1 MNIQEIKQELSRVF
15 DDDLHTKQW
24 HNIVDYT
31 IIALIIIST
40 VEVFLSTFDG
50 VVEKYGRLLHWVDVF
65 TTVVFTVEVS
75 LRIWC
80 ADLLDEKY
88 KGFLG
93 RIRYCFSFYGLIDI
107 LSTYPFYLNF
117 VMNIPYTA
125 LKTLRIAR
133 LFRIFRYMK
142 SFRLLSEAINS
153 KKMELWVSLQFL
165 FIVTIILSFILFFV
179 EHDAQPDVYV
189 DGTYPV
195 VWAFAQYIGDP
206 GGFAENPPIT
216 FVGRLIA
223 CLVGILGIAIFAVPA
238 GLIGSGFTD
247 AMDNDRKKKRT
258 QENISRI
265 IHSFK
270 FEKDQHYTNLFAVPR
285 FVPLNTILTRK
296 YMAEADIITTVENSD
311 QLHLYNLANAINQS
325 ENPEDKIVV
334 VNHPKN
340 TPYGVCIDRKSKVTV
355 VSTSGPTEPITSW
368 FAYHIA
374 KLGGFNYVAKEIELD
389 ADNPITYFTISDVN
403 DCPNLPQFIQDI
415 DRLSSQPDSW
425 VITILGAMGLQS
437 RPHQFHFC
445 YSSQKH
451 DATYYDANKS
461 FVDVETFD
469 KIYTDVERT
478 MREKFSLNSD
488 KNEYYAVNA
497 KNISH
502 YLKCKN
508 TFNLR
513 VECKVCYFDGGALG
527 KAQILADIIRK
538 NIEPEK
544 EFVLPL
550 EMVTRQK
557 GHDFGFS
564 DYID

>member
-93 RIRYCFSFYGLIDI
+93 RVRYCFSFYGLIDI

-117 VMNIPYTA
+117 VMNIPYTV

-223 CLVGILGIAIFAVPA
+223 CIIGILGIAIFAVPA

-247 AMDNDRKKKRT
+247 AMDNDRKKKKIID
-258 QENISRI
+258 NIERLRLA
-265 IHSFK
+265 
-270 FEKDQHYTNLFAVPR
+270 FETKLDRLTGFQIVPR
-285 FVPLNTILTRK
+285 YLSVVEIQARMGLT
-296 YMAEADIITTVENSD
+296 ATEIIEATTKGDEFR
-311 QLHLYNLANAINQS
+311 LINLACTRPAD
-325 ENPEDKIVV
+325 ERPEDKLGVEHFSISTV
-334 VNHPKN
+334 
-340 TPYGVCIDRKSKVTV
+340 YGQCINRNSKVTIFAPSNIV
-355 VSTSGPTEPITSW
+355 DPIAGW
-368 FAYHIA
+368 WAYYLA
-374 KLGGFNYVAKEIELD
+374 KIGGFNYVSREFGEARPYQSYYTCKPELQIPGRDECMNDLNQFLDKEDKWL
-389 ADNPITYFTISDVN
+389 FTV
-403 DCPNLPQFIQDI
+403 LP
-415 DRLSSQPDSW
+415 SS
-425 VITILGAMGLQS
+425 GANEPTL
-437 RPHQFHFC
+437 PTQFHFG
-445 YSSQKH
+445 YGAKKG
-451 DATYYDANKS
+451 D
-461 FVDVETFD
+461 ETFD
-469 KIYTDVERT
+469 DPNITLNDVT
-478 MREKFSLNSD
+478 LFKSLYSELSELLLTKYQLSADYQRYHNNSS
-488 KNEYYAVNA
+488 KANFARHLNTKVNVV
-497 KNISH
+497 
-502 YLKCKN
+502 C
-508 TFNLR
+508 LR
-513 VECKVCYFDGGALG
+513 VAWSVLCWDMRAI
-527 KAQILADIIRK
+527 QIAYDFAAIIKK
-538 NIEPEK
+538 NCEA
-544 EFVLPL
+544 LPL
-550 EMVTRQK
+550 PESKDLMK
-557 GHDFGFS
+557 ASIG
-564 DYID
+564 YID